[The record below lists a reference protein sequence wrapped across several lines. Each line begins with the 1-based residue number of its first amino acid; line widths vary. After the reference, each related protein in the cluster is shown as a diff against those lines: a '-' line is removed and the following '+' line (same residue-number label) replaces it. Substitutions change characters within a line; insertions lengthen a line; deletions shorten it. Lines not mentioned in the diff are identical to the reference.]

1 MEHIGRYLKDVYFQK
16 KSGRLIFRK
25 GNIQKYIFL
34 HDGYL
39 VFSKTNQKEELLGE
53 ILFRLGKISNETHGK
68 IEDYIRPGKKLGEV
82 LVKEG
87 IITKEDLQEG
97 LVCQMREIVL
107 NIFPFFE
114 GEYSF
119 QGRQD
124 FAEQSFDSR
133 ISVSDLIEDG
143 IRRMGYD
150 LILKAFIE
158 DKIISPKERD
168 FYYRLTEEEKEIF
181 ESIKENTTADE
192 LLSSS
197 QFNPELF
204 WKSLY
209 LFFCLDLIA
218 IKGKEE
224 TLGEKGEA
232 EVPTIGEQEKN
243 IADAL
248 ELSENLSNMN
258 YYQILGV
265 TSSASL
271 LEIKKAYFRVAR
283 KFHPDLFGQNLSYE
297 IKGNV
302 EKVFDQITKA
312 YQSLGTEEK
321 RREYDK
327 KMGSTPA
334 VEKRNLAEIAEV
346 KFRQA
351 KTLYN
356 QERYNEAEILLE
368 EAVRLQSNKGKYY
381 LLLGMV
387 GVKIPA
393 SRRKGEQNF
402 LKAIRLEPWNA
413 DGFAGLGLLYK
424 KEGLQVKARSQ
435 FKKALSLDPEH
446 RVALAELSLIEKS
459 GRKKGLKE
467 ILSSEFFGKR
477 KKH

>member
-39 VFSKTNQKEELLGE
+39 VFTKTNQKEELLGE
-53 ILFRLGKISNETHGK
+53 ILFRLGKISNETYGK
-68 IEDYIRPGKKLGEV
+68 IEDYIKPGKRLGEV

-87 IITKEDLQEG
+87 IVTKVELQEG

-119 QGRQD
+119 QERQD
-124 FAEQSFDSR
+124 FAEQSFDTR

-150 LILKAFIE
+150 MSLKAFIE

-181 ESIKENTTADE
+181 ESIKGNTTADE

-218 IKGKEE
+218 IYGKQES
-224 TLGEKGEA
+224 LGDKGEA
-232 EVPTIGEQEKN
+232 EVPSIGEQEKN

-271 LEIKKAYFRVAR
+271 LEIKKAYFRLAR
-283 KFHPDLFGQNLSYE
+283 KFHPDLFGPNLSYE
-297 IKGNV
+297 IKGIV
-302 EKVFDQITKA
+302 EKVFDQITKS
-312 YQSLGTEEK
+312 YQSLGTEKK
-321 RREYDK
+321 RHEYDK

-351 KTLYN
+351 KTLYK

-368 EAVRLQSNKGKYY
+368 EAVRLQTTKGKYY

-387 GVKIPA
+387 GAKIPS

-413 DGFAGLGLLYK
+413 DGFVGLGLLYK
-424 KEGLQVKARSQ
+424 KEELQVKARSQ

-459 GRKKGLKE
+459 GKKKGLKE
-467 ILSSEFFGKR
+467 IFSSEFFGKR